1 MGKIIH
7 YLQGLDSAGWN
18 MGDDIFLTYNTRPY
32 DNGWKI
38 GSGIPVHS
46 TTLGLNMSYE
56 IWENTFIDLSGT
68 RRSYNVL
75 NQPNSSVFFWSMAFR
90 MNIGRRVFD
99 F

>member
-1 MGKIIH
+1 MG
-7 YLQGLDSAGWN
+7 N
-18 MGDDIFLTYNTRPY
+18 DIFLTYNNIPY
-32 DNGWKI
+32 QNGWKI

-46 TTLGLNMSYE
+46 TTLGLNLSYE

-68 RRSYNVL
+68 HRSYNVE

-90 MNIGRRVFD
+90 MNIARRVFD